1 MKKIFMFIGLIVF
14 LNAEVLDKIVATIND
29 MPITSYEVEKLS
41 KQLNIDKNRALNILL
56 NQKLI
61 ESEIK
66 KRGIVVDNFELENA
80 LEVIAKRNGFSLFE
94 FKNILMQRG
103 DYQKLINQ
111 IKNDLLKNK
120 LFDEIVQTK
129 LKIDDNEIKNY
140 YQNHKNEFKV
150 CKKIEVV
157 KYSAN
162 NKALLEKIK
171 QNPLSIKNLKV
182 ENKIYYANEL
192 PLNLLFLFK
201 ETKDG
206 AFTPIINE
214 SNERGYYSMFY
225 VTKKENYYYLPFEKV
240 KNLITNKLINKK
252 REKILKEY
260 FSKLKNKAY
269 VKFYN

>member
-1 MKKIFMFIGLIVF
+1 MKKILIFIGLIVF
-14 LNAEVLDKIVATIND
+14 LNAEVLDKIVATVNNI
-29 MPITSYEVEKLS
+29 PITSYEVEKLS
-41 KQLNIDKNRALNILL
+41 KRLNIDKNKALNILL
-56 NQKLI
+56 DQKLI

-66 KRGIVVDNFELENA
+66 KRGIVVDDFELESA
-80 LEVIAKRNGFSLFE
+80 LETIAKRNGFNLLE
-94 FKNILMQRG
+94 FKNILIQRG
-103 DYQKLINQ
+103 DYEKLINQ
-111 IKNDLLKNK
+111 IKNDLLKKK

-140 YQNHKNEFKV
+140 YENNKDEFKV
-150 CKKIEVV
+150 FKKIEVV

-171 QNPLSIKNLKV
+171 QNPLSTKNVKV

-201 ETKDG
+201 ETKEG
-206 AFTPIINE
+206 AFTPII
-214 SNERGYYSMFY
+214 NERGYYSMFY
-225 VTKKENYYYLPFEKV
+225 IAKKENSYYLPFEKV
-240 KNLITNKLINKK
+240 KNLIANKLINEK

-269 VKFYN
+269 VKFYD